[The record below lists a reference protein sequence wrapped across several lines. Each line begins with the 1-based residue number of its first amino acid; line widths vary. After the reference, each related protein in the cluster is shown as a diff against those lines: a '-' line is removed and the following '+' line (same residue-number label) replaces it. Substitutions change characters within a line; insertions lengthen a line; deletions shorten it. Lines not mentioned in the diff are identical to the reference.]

1 MERKPKV
8 RIRRANES
16 DLTAVMAIENLS
28 FSTPWTAGFF
38 THELYNPV
46 SNFYILEIQDKLA
59 GYVIF
64 WIFKEEAHIA
74 NVAVHPEYRHKGYGE
89 QLLNWVI
96 HFCRRKGVEKI
107 SLEVN
112 EINDTALQ
120 LYTKTGFTQ
129 VGRRVK
135 YYENRYDALLLTKIL
150 M

>member
-16 DLTAVMAIENLS
+16 DLTAVIAIENLS
-28 FSTPWTAGFF
+28 FNTPWTSGFF

-46 SNFYILEIQDKLA
+46 SYFYILEIQDKLA

-74 NVAVHPEYRHKGYGE
+74 NVAVHPEYRRKGYGE
-89 QLLNWVI
+89 QLLNWVV
-96 HFCRRKGVEKI
+96 HFCRRKRVETI

-112 EINDTALQ
+112 EINYTALQ
-120 LYTKTGFTQ
+120 LYAKTGFTQ

-150 M
+150 T

>member
-16 DLTAVMAIENLS
+16 DLATVIAIENLS
-28 FSTPWTAGFF
+28 FNTPWTPGFF

-46 SNFYILEIQDKLA
+46 SYFYILEIQDKLA

-64 WIFKEEAHIA
+64 WIFREEAHIA
-74 NVAVHPEYRHKGYGE
+74 NVAVHPEYRRKGYGE

-96 HFCRRKGVEKI
+96 HFCRRKRVETI

-112 EINDTALQ
+112 EVNYTALQ
-120 LYTKTGFTQ
+120 LYAKAGFTQ
-129 VGRRVK
+129 VGRRTK

-150 M
+150 T